1 MWDVIIVGGGPGGA
15 MVAKKC
21 AEQNLKALLLEK
33 RGLPREKVCT
43 GMLMSPMAQNTIQQ
57 EFGKIPEE
65 VLTTP
70 HFLAGIW
77 LHFPGTEDYQIS
89 VRIPL
94 TWRRNLDYW
103 LIEKARQSGVHVWE
117 ESRVT
122 NVTESPHEYLVKL
135 KQENKETEVRGKFL
149 IGADG
154 AASVVRKCL
163 FPQLKT
169 ISTIGYRECYKVD
182 LGLDKNYWHVFFTPE
197 FVPYYFSVIHKGEFM
212 LIDLGTRPKELR
224 KLISQ
229 AHHTLA
235 KKYGFELGWQ
245 PLWRDACVETV
256 LYRWLFSGSF
266 LPVRGNSLL
275 VGDAAGFI
283 LPLSGEGIGTALK
296 SGLLAATSVIEA
308 NRNNNQASHL
318 YLDRL
323 KDLLSKMQDLYTY
336 VKKILEPKNENQ
348 KSLLLKEAWQKALS
362 LS

>member
-1 MWDVIIVGGGPGGA
+1 MWDVTIVGGGPSGA
-15 MVAKKC
+15 IAAKKC
-21 AEQNLKALLLEK
+21 AEQNLKTLLLEK
-33 RGLPREKVCT
+33 KRLPREKVCT
-43 GMLMSPMAQNTIQQ
+43 GMLMSPMAKNTIQQ
-57 EFGKIPEE
+57 EFAQIPEK

-70 HFLAGIW
+70 SFLDGIW
-77 LHFPGTEDYQIS
+77 LHFPGKEGYQIR

-94 TWRRNLDYW
+94 TWRRNFDYW
-103 LIEKARQSGVHVWE
+103 FIEKADQSGVHVWE
-117 ESRVT
+117 ESKVT
-122 NVTESPHEYLVKL
+122 NVTESPHEYLLKL
-135 KQENKETEVRGKFL
+135 KQKKKETEVRSKFL

-169 ISTIGYRECYKVD
+169 IPTIGYRECYKVD
-182 LGLDKNYWHVFFTPE
+182 LGLDKNYWHVFFAPE
-197 FVPYYFSVIHKGEFM
+197 FIPYYFSVIHKEEFM

-224 KLISQ
+224 KLINQ

-235 KKYGFELGWQ
+235 KEYGFELGSE

-256 LYRWLFSGSF
+256 LYRPLFSGSF
-266 LPVRGNSLL
+266 LPARANSLL
-275 VGDAAGFI
+275 VGDAAGLI

-308 NRNNNQASHL
+308 SRNKNQASHL
-318 YLDRL
+318 YLAHL

-336 VKKILEPKNENQ
+336 VKKILEQKNENERY
-348 KSLLLKEAWQKALS
+348 LLLKEAWQKALS